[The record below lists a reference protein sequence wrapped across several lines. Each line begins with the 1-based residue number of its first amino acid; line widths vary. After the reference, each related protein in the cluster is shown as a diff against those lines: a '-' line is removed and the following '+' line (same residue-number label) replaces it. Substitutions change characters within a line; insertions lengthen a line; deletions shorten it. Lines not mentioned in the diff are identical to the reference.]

1 MGIVRKTS
9 RSKKSK
15 DPLLGQVVA
24 GRYRLESLLGEGG
37 MGVVYRARHVLID
50 RVVALKLIRPDLRG
64 ETHLRAWMVREA
76 RAANRVDHAHIVDIH
91 DVGETEEGELY
102 LVMEYLIG
110 DSLSSQIAKGPMPI
124 ARAVDILEQMTAAL
138 ARAHDLGVVHRDLK
152 SDNIMITARGGRKD
166 FVKILDF
173 GLAALTR
180 DPRLAPK
187 GAVFGTPE
195 YMSPEQARGEDA
207 ISSSDLYALGVL
219 FFEMLT
225 GRLPFRSGDR
235 DELLEMQR
243 KAKAPSPRKYRP
255 DIPEQAEHIILK
267 LLEKKAE
274 DRFRDGHHLKEELKE
289 MQRALPSREWDAP
302 TDAAPVAPPPPP
314 PAQTPGVVEW
324 SGTAANFLRAVA
336 RAYPDG
342 DAPTEVQGASD
353 KIWEL
358 ASRASRLEGELES
371 HSKKLEAIE
380 KRGRGLRAEIGRKVE
395 DLAGEESRALRD
407 ASSERDVLSHLI
419 LKRKK
424 AQREQ
429 HTAQAEV
436 QAAGD
441 HIERNRRAY
450 ESLGAARAQV
460 EVLEGVSRDYE
471 RRARS
476 KEDIAAERRKQIEEL
491 RAQLSSA
498 NAIQRG
504 FGKRSPDGP
513 RANRQ
518 PRTRGPHLRKG
529 LRRRLKPP
537 ARPPPRQDGMPR
549 APRRHRQAPQRQR
562 SRRQAIRATRTD
574 GKARRCAVAPRQ
586 QGPEGTRIDQAIGFS
601 ATILQF
607 KSAILAFSA
616 AVQASPPF

>member
-1 MGIVRKTS
+1 MGIVRKS
-9 RSKKSK
+9 AGSKKSK
-15 DPLLGQVVA
+15 DPLLGKVVA
-24 GRYRLESLLGEGG
+24 GRYRLESQLGEGG

-91 DVGETEEGELY
+91 DVGETEDGELY

-152 SDNIMITARGGRKD
+152 SDNIMITGRGGRKD

-207 ISSSDLYALGVL
+207 IASSDLYALGIL

-225 GRLPFRSGDR
+225 GRLPFRSGNR

-243 KAKAPSPRKYRP
+243 KARPPSPSKYRT
-255 DIPEQAEHIILK
+255 DIPEAAERVIMK
-267 LLEKKAE
+267 LLEKDPA

-289 MQRALPSREWDAP
+289 MQRALPARTWDSP
-302 TDAAPVAPPPPP
+302 TDVAPQAPLPPP
-314 PAQTPGVVEW
+314 PAKAPGVVEW
-324 SGTAANFLRAVA
+324 SRTAANFLRAVA

-342 DAPTEVQGASD
+342 DAPKAVQNAAD
-353 KIWEL
+353 KIWEM

-371 HSKKLEAIE
+371 HSKKLETIE
-380 KRGRGLRAEIGRKVE
+380 KRGRALRAEIGRKVE

-407 ASSERDVLSHLI
+407 ASAERDVLSQFV

-424 AQREQ
+424 SQRELKE
-429 HTAQAEV
+429 AQAEV
-436 QAAGD
+436 QAAGS
-441 HIERNRRAY
+441 ELKAVRKAY
-450 ESLGAARAQV
+450 ESLGAARA
-460 EVLEGVSRDYE
+460 EIDVLDSVARDYE
-471 RRARS
+471 ARARG
-476 KEDIAAERRKQIEEL
+476 KEDAAAERRKQIEQL
-491 RAQLSSA
+491 RAQLKRYSEALENDLQTGRERIASRVREA
-498 NAIQRG
+498 LEYENA
-504 FGKRSPDGP
+504 FGEASDLLLD
-513 RANRQ
+513 
-518 PRTRGPHLRKG
+518 HLRDKAECRE
-529 LRRRLKPP
+529 LLEDIDK
-537 ARPPPRQDGMPR
+537 
-549 APRRHRQAPQRQR
+549 
-562 SRRQAIRATRTD
+562 RRQGQDPDEKPSELQELMERHVA
-574 GKARRCAVAPRQ
+574 AR
-586 QGPEGTRIDQAIGFS
+586 
-601 ATILQF
+601 
-607 KSAILAFSA
+607 
-616 AVQASPPF
+616 